1 MERESYQAEADSG
14 YYGTGRRPKQRRSFV
29 PLVVV
34 LAVTLLAVNGL
45 NIAIRLRQSGAES
58 STPAQTVPTQEEN
71 TASTEQEQSAVRGV
85 QNTDK
90 AEAFGIEVFVPA
102 EEQRRYWELPEG
114 VMIDAVAPEGY
125 AYFAGIRPGDVL
137 LSINGYAVS
146 DAESFSFAAQECNAG
161 DTICVVLYRNGEEIE
176 IEFIFTP

>member
-58 STPAQTVPTQEEN
+58 STPAQTVPKQEEN
-71 TASTEQEQSAVRGV
+71 TAQTEQSAVHGA

-90 AEAFGIEVFVPA
+90 AEAFGIEVFMPA

-114 VMIDAVAPEGY
+114 VMIDSVAPDAS
-125 AYFAGIRPGDVL
+125 AYLAGIRAGDVL
-137 LSINGYAVS
+137 LSINGCEVS
-146 DAESFSFAAQECNAG
+146 DAESFALAAQECSAG
-161 DTICVVLYRNGEEIE
+161 DTICLVLYRNGEEIE